1 MIFAGVIRQVVVPKP
16 PVDFLSLS
24 LSEIIDEA

>member
-1 MIFAGVIRQVVVPKP
+1 MIFAGVIRQVVMPKP

-24 LSEIIDEA
+24 EIIDEA